1 MLTAILILLIIS
13 VALAASIAWM
23 VYSAKSGTQLL
34 EAVGQTVTQATAALN
49 ARLDSVQQGL
59 STSFTMALQSTTQ
72 GIMTS
77 VMGVKEETRSRLDEK
92 IAEFS
97 QDMHSAF
104 DGFSGK
110 VDTQMSN
117 TRGDVQ
123 TALTASSAL
132 LDQRLVNLQTQI
144 SQGVAEL
151 QRATREEL
159 AAGRRETRESLDAS
173 ARTLAEAFSNLQA
186 GNEAK
191 LTEIRQSLEAKLTE
205 NVEKSIDAFKEMTA
219 GITELKTTGEK
230 IMQVSE
236 EIGELTDILRSPKMR
251 ADFGEFE
258 LENMLRDVIPPEHY
272 RVKAKVDGAIAD
284 AAILLKEGFLC
295 IDSKFPLDNFRRS
308 KDPELPPEDRERAR
322 KDLINDVWGYV
333 DSIADKYIVPG
344 VTLDLALIFVPA
356 ESVYYEMLLDRD
368 LQQHCRE
375 KKVLPVS
382 PNTLYT
388 YLQVLA
394 IGFRG
399 MMLQEAAKR
408 IQEVLLK
415 MKRDFDVFK
424 ESFRLVGTHIQR
436 AQERFTDANLAVQ
449 GFSATLDRLQLGAIE
464 ATVSDVP
471 ALPPAVPGD
480 TT

>member
-1 MLTAILILLIIS
+1 
-13 VALAASIAWM
+13 
-23 VYSAKSGTQLL
+23 
-34 EAVGQTVTQATAALN
+34 
-49 ARLDSVQQGL
+49 
-59 STSFTMALQSTTQ
+59 
-72 GIMTS
+72 
-77 VMGVKEETRSRLDEK
+77 MGVKEETRSRLDEK
-92 IAEFS
+92 IAEFG
-97 QDMHSAF
+97 QEMQTAF

-123 TALTASSAL
+123 TALAGSSAL

-159 AAGRRETRESLDAS
+159 AAGRKETRESVDAS
-173 ARTLAEAFSNLQA
+173 TKTLAEAFSSLQA

-272 RVKAKVDGAIAD
+272 HVKAKVDGAIAD
-284 AAILLKEGFLC
+284 AAILLKEGLLC

-308 KDPELPPEDRERAR
+308 KDPALPPEDRERAR
-322 KDLINDVWGYV
+322 KEFINDVRGYV
-333 DSIADKYIVPG
+333 DSIAHKYIVPG

-356 ESVYYEMLLDRD
+356 ESVFYEILLDQN
-368 LQQHCRE
+368 LQQHCRDR
-375 KKVLPVS
+375 KVLPVS
-382 PNTLYT
+382 PNTLYA

-408 IQEVLLK
+408 IQEVLLR

-436 AQERFTDANLAVQ
+436 AQERFTDANYAAQ

-464 ATVSDVP
+464 ATANDVP
-471 ALPPAVPGD
+471 ELPPAVPGD
-480 TT
+480 TA